1 VHGQILTIRPFNTT
15 NFMNKLSASFA
26 AVAALLLLCSTNA
39 GAGNLTI
46 DPGQPTFTPNGAF
59 SNNSITAQ
67 VVGGNQ
73 LQIFGNTNIAVTPG
87 GQAVIGV
94 TGNFSAN
101 MGDFV
106 SLFYNFSIDLNS
118 SVPVTVT
125 IAGTANTA
133 FGPVSASD
141 SFVLGQGFHQYSGM
155 NQSAAAPI
163 PLSGS
168 YSATM
173 TFDFGNPTTLRH
185 VEGLGPNS
193 LSMSI
198 PQNGLAF
205 QLAPTAVPE
214 PSTFALAAFALGGL
228 FVALKRRRLA

>member
-1 VHGQILTIRPFNTT
+1 MKFFASLTT
-15 NFMNKLSASFA
+15 A
-26 AVAALLLLCSTNA
+26 AALLFFCSLTAN
-39 GAGNLTI
+39 GGNLTI
-46 DPGQPTFTPNGAF
+46 DSGQPTFTPSGAF
-59 SNNSITAQ
+59 SNNTITAQ

-87 GQAVIGV
+87 GSAVIGV
-94 TGNFSAN
+94 TGTFSAN

-125 IAGTANTA
+125 IAGTANTP

-141 SFVLGQGFHQYSGM
+141 SFLLSQGFHQYSGM
-155 NQSAAAPI
+155 DQSAAAPI
-163 PLSGS
+163 PLSGT

-173 TFDFGNPTTLRH
+173 TFDFGNPTTRSH
-185 VEGLGPNS
+185 VNGVPPNS
-193 LSMSI
+193 LTMSI
-198 PQNGLAF
+198 PQNGVAF

-214 PSTFALAAFALGGL
+214 PSTLVLAGFGLSGL
-228 FVALKRRRLA
+228 FVAVKRRRLT